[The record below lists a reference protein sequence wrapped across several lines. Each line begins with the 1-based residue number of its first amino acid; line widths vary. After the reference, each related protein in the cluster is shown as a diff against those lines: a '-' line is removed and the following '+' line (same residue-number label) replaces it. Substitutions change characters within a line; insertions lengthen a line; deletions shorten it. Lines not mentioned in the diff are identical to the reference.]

1 MNPAV
6 FNRRCLFLCLAFVVG
21 LSGLSARLIYLQVI
35 KAKDYAEKSNRVSV
49 RKETLKAVRGC
60 IVDTNNQLIAR
71 NIPRAR
77 MALDKNLLHD
87 VRLASLSLANLELR
101 ETAEWAQWDA
111 KTRNG
116 KIKKRAGQLKNE
128 FPAELI
134 VEKHIANVIGTFA
147 RPLGMTPDA
156 LRSAM
161 KLDKENQMYVV
172 IRKDLAEDEADK
184 LKQLARDRSILHTF
198 VFEEM
203 QKRCT

>member
-21 LSGLSARLIYLQVI
+21 LSALSARLIYLQVI

-60 IVDTNNQLIAR
+60 IVDANNQLIAR

-87 VRLASLSLANLELR
+87 VRLASLSLANRELR
-101 ETAEWAQWDA
+101 KTHEWAQWDK
-111 KTRNG
+111 KTRNRQ
-116 KIKKRAGQLKNE
+116 IKQRAAQLKNE
-128 FPAELI
+128 IPADVI
-134 VEKHIANVIGTFA
+134 VEKHIAHVVRTFA
-147 RPLGMTPDA
+147 RPLGMTPES

-161 KLDKENQMYVV
+161 KLYGRENRMSLP
-172 IRKDLAEDEADK
+172 RRTCRNGL
-184 LKQLARDRSILHTF
+184 SF
-198 VFEEM
+198 
-203 QKRCT
+203 